1 MGFSIEL
8 SGTTTPLGYHL
19 DEPIE
24 LDKDK
29 EWHICLTSFVTYN
42 SIFNVTEDNNEL
54 LLLNDYDNNNIPT
67 ENFDG
72 HVSIPPGTYEVED
85 IIDEL
90 NDHKKCREAKF
101 VATIN
106 PITYKIKLFC
116 KLKSID
122 LRPQKSVA
130 HLLGFS
136 KKIIDRNTTVHSDT
150 IVNIFP
156 VDAIRIRC
164 NLIDSNYE
172 NGKKN
177 GNIIYSFPLDTK
189 PGTKIVQ
196 RPTQLHYFPLNTNYI
211 KEVYIQIVDQEN
223 RPINFQG
230 ERITLGLYIKS
241 D

>member
-8 SGTTTPLGYHL
+8 SGNSSPLGFRL

-24 LDKDK
+24 LDKEK

-42 SIFNVTEDNNEL
+42 SIYNVTEDNNEL
-54 LLLNDYDNNNIPT
+54 LLLNDFDDNNIPT
-67 ENFDG
+67 EDYDG

-85 IIDEL
+85 IVDVL
-90 NDHKKCREAKF
+90 NEHKICRKAKF
-101 VATIN
+101 VASIN
-106 PITYKIKLFC
+106 PITRKIKLFC
-116 KLKSID
+116 KSKSID
-122 LRPQKSVA
+122 LTPQKSIA
-130 HLLGFS
+130 RLLGFS
-136 KKIIDRNTTVHSDT
+136 KRIIEKGTTVHSDT
-150 IVNIFP
+150 IVNIYP

-164 NLIDSNYE
+164 NLIESNYE

-177 GNIIYSFPLDTK
+177 GNIIYSFPLNTL

-196 RPTQLHYFPLNTNYI
+196 MPIQLHYFPLNTNYI
-211 KEVYIQIVDQEN
+211 KEVYIQIVDQDN

-241 D
+241 S